1 MSTDDRGWSDE
12 EQLVQHL
19 AEFGF
24 SRNEARMYLAALGR
38 PPLRVAEL
46 AELADV
52 KRPTASAAL
61 RQLVEKGLF
70 EESTGPD
77 AGQVARYQAAAP
89 GLVVQRLRHQSA
101 LEQADR
107 VQDTSLLVADLFA
120 RYYEAPQGDDPFE
133 YVELIRNSDAAWAR
147 RDAIT
152 AGAEKEVVQARRMT
166 RPGTS
171 PRAGDEVGVREGV
184 TYRVLYETGF
194 LDFPQFV
201 ARLAEREQRGE
212 QIRFVDRVP
221 VGMTAVDRRKCLLSL
236 NPIGLTSGQGSW
248 VVLEQPALAHLLRRP
263 LPLNLAVHRGRAV
276 ILTSCLVVA
285 YCCGSLLLS
294 PLGRTDR

>member
-1 MSTDDRGWSDE
+1 MSSDDRGWSDE
-12 EQLVQHL
+12 DQLVQYL

-24 SRNEARMYLAALGR
+24 NRNEARIYLAALGR

-46 AELADV
+46 AELGDV
-52 KRPTASAAL
+52 NRPKAYDAL
-61 RQLVEKGLF
+61 RQLVDKGLF
-70 EESTGPD
+70 SEVSGSGH
-77 AGQVARYQAAAP
+77 GQVARFQAADP
-89 GLVVQRLRHQSA
+89 MLVVQRLRHQSA

-107 VQDTSLLVADLFA
+107 VQDTALLVADLFA

-166 RPGTS
+166 PPGTG

-184 TYRVLYETGF
+184 SYRALYETGF

-212 QIRFVDRVP
+212 QIRFVDKVP
-221 VGMTAVDRRKCLLSL
+221 VGLTAVDRRKCLLSL
-236 NPIGLTSGQGSW
+236 NPTGLVSGQGSW
-248 VVLEQPALAHLLRRP
+248 VVLEQPALTHLLTD
-263 LPLNLAVHRGRAV
+263 AFD
-276 ILTSCLVVA
+276 
-285 YCCGSLLLS
+285 LLWDS
-294 PLGRTDR
+294 AKPGPRQ

>member
-1 MSTDDRGWSDE
+1 MSTDNRGWSDE
-12 EQLVQHL
+12 EQLVQYL

-38 PPLRVAEL
+38 GPLRVAEL

-52 KRPTASAAL
+52 NRPKAYDAL
-61 RQLVEKGLF
+61 RQLVDKGLF
-70 EESTGPD
+70 EPEAAGPEQ
-77 AGQVARYQAAAP
+77 GQVARFKAVDP
-89 GLVVQRLRHQSA
+89 MLVVQRLRHQSA

-107 VQDTSLLVADLFA
+107 VQDTALLVADLFA

-166 RPGTS
+166 PPGTR

-184 TYRVLYETGF
+184 SYRALYETGF
-194 LDFPQFV
+194 LEFPQFMG
-201 ARLAEREQRGE
+201 RLAEREQRGE
-212 QIRFVDRVP
+212 QIRFIDAVP
-221 VGMTAVDRRKCLLSL
+221 IGMTAVDRRKCLLSL
-236 NPIGLTSGQGSW
+236 NPTGLVNGQGSW
-248 VVLEQPALAHLLRRP
+248 VVLEQPALTDLLTAAFDLLWDAARP
-263 LPLNLAVHRGRAV
+263 GPR
-276 ILTSCLVVA
+276 
-285 YCCGSLLLS
+285 
-294 PLGRTDR
+294 

>member
-12 EQLVQHL
+12 EQLIQYL

-52 KRPTASAAL
+52 NRPKAYDAL
-61 RQLVEKGLF
+61 RQLVDKGLF
-70 EESTGPD
+70 SPESTGQEPN
-77 AGQVARYQAAAP
+77 QVARFKAADP
-89 GLVVQRLRHQSA
+89 MLVVQRLRHQSA

-120 RYYEAPQGDDPFE
+120 RYYEAPLGVDPFD

-166 RPGTS
+166 PPGS
-171 PRAGDEVGVREGV
+171 RPRAGDEVGVREGV
-184 TYRVLYETGF
+184 SYRALYETGF
-194 LDFPQFV
+194 LAFPQFE
-201 ARLAEREQRGE
+201 ARLADRELRGE
-212 QIRFVDRVP
+212 QIRFVDKVP
-221 VGMTAVDRRKCLLSL
+221 LGMTAVDRRKCLLSL
-236 NPIGLTSGQGSW
+236 NPTGLVSGQGSW
-248 VVLEQPALAHLLRRP
+248 VVLEQPALADLLTNAFDLLWDEARP
-263 LPLNLAVHRGRAV
+263 APR
-276 ILTSCLVVA
+276 
-285 YCCGSLLLS
+285 
-294 PLGRTDR
+294 

>member
-19 AEFGF
+19 AAFGF

-52 KRPTASAAL
+52 NRPKAYDAL
-61 RQLVEKGLF
+61 RQLVDKGLF

-77 AGQVARYQAAAP
+77 AGQVARYQAAHP

-166 RPGTS
+166 PPGTR

-184 TYRVLYETGF
+184 IYRALYETGF
-194 LDFPQFV
+194 LAFPRFV
-201 ARLAEREQRGE
+201 AHLAEREQRGE
-212 QIRFVDRVP
+212 QIRFVDAVP
-221 VGMTAVDRRKCLLSL
+221 IGMTAVDRRKCLLSL
-236 NPIGLTSGQGSW
+236 NPTGLVSGQGSW
-248 VVLEQPALAHLLRRP
+248 VVLEQPALTDLLTVAFDQLWDQARP
-263 LPLNLAVHRGRAV
+263 APG
-276 ILTSCLVVA
+276 
-285 YCCGSLLLS
+285 
-294 PLGRTDR
+294 

>member
-12 EQLVQHL
+12 EQLVQYL

-24 SRNEARMYLAALGR
+24 GRNEARIYLAALGR

-52 KRPTASAAL
+52 NRPKAYDAL
-61 RQLVEKGLF
+61 RQLVDKGLF
-70 EESTGPD
+70 AELP
-77 AGQVARYQAAAP
+77 GQVAQFQAADP
-89 GLVVQRLRHQSA
+89 MLVVQRLRHQSA

-107 VQDTSLLVADLFA
+107 VQDTTLLVADLFA

-166 RPGTS
+166 PAGAR

-184 TYRVLYETGF
+184 SYRALYEIGF

-212 QIRFVDRVP
+212 QIRFVEAVP
-221 VGMTAVDRRKCLLSL
+221 VGLTAVDRRKCLLSL
-236 NPIGLTSGQGSW
+236 NPTGLVSGQGSW
-248 VVLEQPALAHLLRRP
+248 VVLEQPALAHLLTD
-263 LPLNLAVHRGRAV
+263 AFD
-276 ILTSCLVVA
+276 
-285 YCCGSLLLS
+285 LLWEQAT
-294 PLGRTDR
+294 PGPR

>member
-1 MSTDDRGWSDE
+1 MSTHDRGWSDE
-12 EQLVQHL
+12 EQLVQYL

-38 PPLRVAEL
+38 GPLRVAEL

-52 KRPTASAAL
+52 NRPKAYDAL
-61 RQLVEKGLF
+61 RQLVDKGLF
-70 EESTGPD
+70 EPETAGPEQ
-77 AGQVARYQAAAP
+77 GQVARFKAVDP
-89 GLVVQRLRHQSA
+89 MLVVQRLRHQSA

-107 VQDTSLLVADLFA
+107 VQDTALLVADLFA

-166 RPGTS
+166 PPGTR

-184 TYRVLYETGF
+184 SYRALYETGF
-194 LDFPQFV
+194 LEFPQFMG
-201 ARLAEREQRGE
+201 RLAEREQRGE
-212 QIRFVDRVP
+212 QIRFIDAVP
-221 VGMTAVDRRKCLLSL
+221 IGMTAVDRRKCLLSL
-236 NPIGLTSGQGSW
+236 NPTGLVSGQGSW
-248 VVLEQPALAHLLRRP
+248 VVLEQPALTDLLTAAFDLLWDAARP
-263 LPLNLAVHRGRAV
+263 GPR
-276 ILTSCLVVA
+276 
-285 YCCGSLLLS
+285 
-294 PLGRTDR
+294 

>member
-12 EQLVQHL
+12 EQLVQYL
-19 AEFGF
+19 GEFGF
-24 SRNEARMYLAALGR
+24 NRNEARMYLAALGR

-52 KRPTASAAL
+52 NRPKAYDAL

-70 EESTGPD
+70 D
-77 AGQVARYQAAAP
+77 AEQVQGQVARFKAADP
-89 GLVVQRLRHQSA
+89 MLVIQRLRHQSA

-107 VQDTSLLVADLFA
+107 VQDTTMLVADLFA
-120 RYYEAPQGDDPFE
+120 RYYQAPQGDDPFE

-166 RPGTS
+166 SPGTS
-171 PRAGDEVGVREGV
+171 PRAGDEVVVREGV
-184 TYRVLYETGF
+184 SYRALYETGF
-194 LDFPQFV
+194 LAFPQFM
-201 ARLAEREQRGE
+201 ARLAERVQRGE
-212 QIRFVDRVP
+212 QIRFVEAVP

-236 NPIGLTSGQGSW
+236 NPTGLVSGQEAGSCSSSRPW
-248 VVLEQPALAHLLRRP
+248 PTCSPTPSTGSGTRPSRPPVAAPHPPVHSPPPAP
-263 LPLNLAVHRGRAV
+263 
-276 ILTSCLVVA
+276 
-285 YCCGSLLLS
+285 
-294 PLGRTDR
+294 

>member
-38 PPLRVAEL
+38 GPLRVAEL
-46 AELADV
+46 AELSDV
-52 KRPTASAAL
+52 NRPKAYDAL
-61 RQLVEKGLF
+61 CQLVDKGLF
-70 EESTGPD
+70 EESAGPD
-77 AGQVARYQAAAP
+77 ASPVARYQAADP
-89 GLVVQRLRHQSA
+89 MLVVQRLRRQSA

-120 RYYEAPQGDDPFE
+120 RYYEAPQGEDPFE

-166 RPGTS
+166 RPGTR

-184 TYRVLYETGF
+184 TYRALYETEF
-194 LDFPQFV
+194 LDFPEFV
-201 ARLAEREQRGE
+201 ARLAEREHRGE
-212 QIRFVDRVP
+212 QIRFVERVP

-248 VVLEQPALAHLLRRP
+248 VVLEQPALADLLT
-263 LPLNLAVHRGRAV
+263 NAFD
-276 ILTSCLVVA
+276 
-285 YCCGSLLLS
+285 LLWETAS
-294 PLGRTDR
+294 PAAR

>member
-12 EQLVQHL
+12 EKLVQHL

-52 KRPTASAAL
+52 NRPKAYDAL

-70 EESTGPD
+70 DESTGPD
-77 AGQVARYQAAAP
+77 AGQVARYQAADPA
-89 GLVVQRLRHQSA
+89 LVVQRLRHQSA

-120 RYYEAPQGDDPFE
+120 RYYEAPQGVDPFE

-166 RPGTS
+166 PPGTG

-184 TYRVLYETGF
+184 SYRALYETGF
-194 LDFPQFV
+194 LEFPQFMG
-201 ARLAEREQRGE
+201 RLAEREQRGE
-212 QIRFVDRVP
+212 QIRFIDAVP
-221 VGMTAVDRRKCLLSL
+221 IGMTAVDRRKCLLSL
-236 NPIGLTSGQGSW
+236 NPTGLVSGQGSW
-248 VVLEQPALAHLLRRP
+248 VVLEQPALTDLLTAAFDLLWGSARP
-263 LPLNLAVHRGRAV
+263 APR
-276 ILTSCLVVA
+276 
-285 YCCGSLLLS
+285 
-294 PLGRTDR
+294 

>member
-1 MSTDDRGWSDE
+1 MSTHDRGWSDE
-12 EQLVQHL
+12 EQLVQYL

-24 SRNEARMYLAALGR
+24 GRNEARIYLSALGR

-52 KRPTASAAL
+52 NRPKAYDAL
-61 RQLVEKGLF
+61 RQLVDKGLF
-70 EESTGPD
+70 SEVSGSEP
-77 AGQVARYQAAAP
+77 AQVARFQAADP
-89 GLVVQRLRHQSA
+89 TLVVQRLRHQSA

-120 RYYEAPQGDDPFE
+120 RYYQAPQGDDPFE

-166 RPGTS
+166 PPGS
-171 PRAGDEVGVREGV
+171 RPRAGDEVGVREGV
-184 TYRVLYETGF
+184 SYRALYETGF

-201 ARLAEREQRGE
+201 ARLGEREQRGE
-212 QIRFVDRVP
+212 QIRFTERVP

-236 NPIGLTSGQGSW
+236 NSTGLVSGHGSW
-248 VVLEQPALAHLLRRP
+248 VVLEQPALADLLTD
-263 LPLNLAVHRGRAV
+263 AFD
-276 ILTSCLVVA
+276 
-285 YCCGSLLLS
+285 LLWS
-294 PLGRTDR
+294 SAEPGPR

>member
-1 MSTDDRGWSDE
+1 MSSDDRGWSDE
-12 EQLVQHL
+12 DQLVQYL

-24 SRNEARMYLAALGR
+24 NRNEARIYLAALGR

-46 AELADV
+46 AELGDV
-52 KRPTASAAL
+52 NRPKAYDAL
-61 RQLVEKGLF
+61 RQLVDKGLF
-70 EESTGPD
+70 SEVSGPGH
-77 AGQVARYQAAAP
+77 GQVARFQAADP
-89 GLVVQRLRHQSA
+89 MLVVQRLRHQSA

-107 VQDTSLLVADLFA
+107 VQDTALLVADLFA

-166 RPGTS
+166 PPGTG

-184 TYRVLYETGF
+184 SYRALYETGF

-212 QIRFVDRVP
+212 QIRFVDKVP
-221 VGMTAVDRRKCLLSL
+221 VGLTAVDRRKCLLSL
-236 NPIGLTSGQGSW
+236 NPTGLVSGQGSW
-248 VVLEQPALAHLLRRP
+248 VVLEQPALAHLLTDAFDLLWDSATPGP
-263 LPLNLAVHRGRAV
+263 LQ
-276 ILTSCLVVA
+276 
-285 YCCGSLLLS
+285 
-294 PLGRTDR
+294 

>member
-1 MSTDDRGWSDE
+1 MSSDDRGWSDE
-12 EQLVQHL
+12 DQLVQYL

-24 SRNEARMYLAALGR
+24 NRNEARIYLAALGR

-46 AELADV
+46 AELGDV
-52 KRPTASAAL
+52 NRPKAYDAL
-61 RQLVEKGLF
+61 RQLVDKGLF
-70 EESTGPD
+70 SEVSGSGH
-77 AGQVARYQAAAP
+77 GQVARFQAADP
-89 GLVVQRLRHQSA
+89 MLVVQRLRHQSA

-107 VQDTSLLVADLFA
+107 VQDTALLVADLFA

-166 RPGTS
+166 RPGTR
-171 PRAGDEVGVREGV
+171 PRAGEEVGVREGV
-184 TYRVLYETGF
+184 TYRALYETGF

-212 QIRFVDRVP
+212 QIRFVDKVP
-221 VGMTAVDRRKCLLSL
+221 VGMTAVDRRKVLLAL
-236 NPIGLTSGQGSW
+236 NQLGLTSGQGSW
-248 VVLEQPALAHLLRRP
+248 VVLEQPALADLLTTAFDLLWESARP
-263 LPLNLAVHRGRAV
+263 APR
-276 ILTSCLVVA
+276 
-285 YCCGSLLLS
+285 
-294 PLGRTDR
+294 

>member
-1 MSTDDRGWSDE
+1 MSSDDRGWSDE
-12 EQLVQHL
+12 DQLVQYL

-24 SRNEARMYLAALGR
+24 NRNEARIYLAALGR

-46 AELADV
+46 AELGDV
-52 KRPTASAAL
+52 NRPKAYDAL
-61 RQLVEKGLF
+61 RQLVDKGLF
-70 EESTGPD
+70 SEVSGSGH
-77 AGQVARYQAAAP
+77 GQVARFQAADP
-89 GLVVQRLRHQSA
+89 MLVVQRLRHQSA

-107 VQDTSLLVADLFA
+107 VQDTALLVADLFA

-166 RPGTS
+166 LPGTG

-184 TYRVLYETGF
+184 SYRALYETGF

-201 ARLAEREQRGE
+201 ARLAEREQRRE
-212 QIRFVDRVP
+212 QIRFVDKVP
-221 VGMTAVDRRKCLLSL
+221 VGLTAVDRRKCLLSL
-236 NPIGLTSGQGSW
+236 NPTGLASGQGSW
-248 VVLEQPALAHLLRRP
+248 VVLEQPALAHLLTDAFDLLWDSATPGP
-263 LPLNLAVHRGRAV
+263 LQ
-276 ILTSCLVVA
+276 
-285 YCCGSLLLS
+285 
-294 PLGRTDR
+294 

>member
-12 EQLVQHL
+12 EQLVQYL

-24 SRNEARMYLAALGR
+24 SRNEARIYLAALGR

-52 KRPTASAAL
+52 NRPKAAD
-61 RQLVEKGLF
+61 
-70 EESTGPD
+70 PM
-77 AGQVARYQAAAP
+77 
-89 GLVVQRLRHQSA
+89 LVVQRLRHQSA

-120 RYYEAPQGDDPFE
+120 RYYEAPQGEDPFE

-166 RPGTS
+166 RPGTR

-184 TYRVLYETGF
+184 PYRALYETEL
-194 LDFPQFV
+194 LDFPEFV
-201 ARLAEREQRGE
+201 ARLAEREHRGE
-212 QIRFVDRVP
+212 QIRCVERVP

-248 VVLEQPALAHLLRRP
+248 VVLEQPALADLLTNAFDLLWESARP
-263 LPLNLAVHRGRAV
+263 APR
-276 ILTSCLVVA
+276 
-285 YCCGSLLLS
+285 
-294 PLGRTDR
+294 

>member
-1 MSTDDRGWSDE
+1 MSTDDRVWADE
-12 EQLVQHL
+12 ELLVQYL
-19 AEFGF
+19 GEFGF

-46 AELADV
+46 AELAEV
-52 KRPTASAAL
+52 NRPKAYDAL

-70 EESTGPD
+70 EED
-77 AGQVARYQAAAP
+77 AAHGQVARFKAADPAV
-89 GLVVQRLRHQSA
+89 VVQRLRYQSA
-101 LEQADR
+101 LDQADR
-107 VQDTSLLVADLFA
+107 VQDTTMLVADLFA

-166 RPGTS
+166 PSGTR

-184 TYRVLYETGF
+184 SYRALYETGF
-194 LDFPQFV
+194 LAFPQFV
-201 ARLAEREQRGE
+201 ARLADREQRGE
-212 QIRFVDRVP
+212 QIRFVEAVP

-236 NPIGLTSGQGSW
+236 NPTGLVSGQGSW
-248 VVLEQPALAHLLRRP
+248 VVLEQPALADLL
-263 LPLNLAVHRGRAV
+263 
-276 ILTSCLVVA
+276 
-285 YCCGSLLLS
+285 
-294 PLGRTDR
+294 TDAFDRLWDSAAPAPR

>member
-1 MSTDDRGWSDE
+1 MSTDDRGWSDD
-12 EQLVQHL
+12 EQLVQYL

-46 AELADV
+46 AELADIS
-52 KRPTASAAL
+52 RPKAYDAIY
-61 RQLVEKGLF
+61 QLVQKGLF
-70 EESTGPD
+70 SEV
-77 AGQVARYQAAAP
+77 AGQESGHGARFQAVEP

-107 VQDTSLLVADLFA
+107 VQDTAILVADLFA
-120 RYYEAPQGDDPFE
+120 RYYEVPQGDDPFE

-166 RPGTS
+166 APGTR

-184 TYRVLYETGF
+184 SYRALYETGF
-194 LDFPQFV
+194 LAFPQFTM
-201 ARLAEREQRGE
+201 RLPERERRGE
-212 QIRFVDRVP
+212 QIRFIDQVP
-221 VGMTAVDRRKCLLSL
+221 IGMTAVDRRKCLLAL
-236 NPIGLTSGQGSW
+236 NQTGLTSGQGSW
-248 VVLEQPALAHLLRRP
+248 VVLEQPALAHLLTD
-263 LPLNLAVHRGRAV
+263 AFD
-276 ILTSCLVVA
+276 
-285 YCCGSLLLS
+285 LLWDQAT
-294 PLGRTDR
+294 PAPR

>member
-1 MSTDDRGWSDE
+1 MSSDDRGWSDE
-12 EQLVQHL
+12 DQLVQYL

-24 SRNEARMYLAALGR
+24 NRNEARIYLAALGR

-46 AELADV
+46 AELGDV
-52 KRPTASAAL
+52 NRPKAYDAL
-61 RQLVEKGLF
+61 RQLVDKGLF
-70 EESTGPD
+70 SEVSGSGH
-77 AGQVARYQAAAP
+77 GQVARFQAADP
-89 GLVVQRLRHQSA
+89 MLVVQRLRHQSA

-107 VQDTSLLVADLFA
+107 VQDTALLVADLFA

-166 RPGTS
+166 RPGTR

-184 TYRVLYETGF
+184 TYRALYETGF

-212 QIRFVDRVP
+212 QIRFVDKVP
-221 VGMTAVDRRKCLLSL
+221 VGMTAVDRRKVLLAL
-236 NPIGLTSGQGSW
+236 NQLGLTSGQGSW
-248 VVLEQPALAHLLRRP
+248 VVLEQPALADLLTTAFDLLWESARP
-263 LPLNLAVHRGRAV
+263 APR
-276 ILTSCLVVA
+276 
-285 YCCGSLLLS
+285 
-294 PLGRTDR
+294 

>member
-12 EQLVQHL
+12 ELLVQYL

-24 SRNEARMYLAALGR
+24 SRNEARMYLAAVGR

-46 AELADV
+46 AELSDIS
-52 KRPTASAAL
+52 RPKAYDAIY
-61 RQLVEKGLF
+61 QLVQKGLF
-70 EESTGPD
+70 NEVTGQ
-77 AGQVARYQAAAP
+77 ASGHGARFQAVEP

-107 VQDTSLLVADLFA
+107 VQDTAMLVADLFA

-152 AGAEKEVVQARRMT
+152 AGAEKEVVQARRMSA
-166 RPGTS
+166 PGTR

-184 TYRVLYETGF
+184 SYRALYETGF
-194 LDFPQFV
+194 LAFPQFTM
-201 ARLAEREQRGE
+201 RLAERERRGE
-212 QIRFVDRVP
+212 QIRFIDRVP
-221 VGMTAVDRRKCLLSL
+221 IGMTAVDRRKCLLAL
-236 NPIGLTSGQGSW
+236 NPTGLTSGQGSW
-248 VVLEQPALAHLLRRP
+248 VVLEQPALAHLLTD
-263 LPLNLAVHRGRAV
+263 AFD
-276 ILTSCLVVA
+276 
-285 YCCGSLLLS
+285 LLWGQATAAPS
-294 PLGRTDR
+294 

>member
-52 KRPTASAAL
+52 NRPKAYDAL

-77 AGQVARYQAAAP
+77 AGQVARYQAADP

-120 RYYEAPQGDDPFE
+120 RYYEAPQGVDPFE

-166 RPGTS
+166 PPGTR

-184 TYRVLYETGF
+184 IYRALYETGF
-194 LDFPQFV
+194 LAFPRFV
-201 ARLAEREQRGE
+201 AHLAEREQRGE
-212 QIRFVDRVP
+212 QIRFVDAVP
-221 VGMTAVDRRKCLLSL
+221 IGMTAVDRRKCLLSL
-236 NPIGLTSGQGSW
+236 NPTGLVSGQGSW
-248 VVLEQPALAHLLRRP
+248 VVLEQPALTDLLTVAFDQLWDQARP
-263 LPLNLAVHRGRAV
+263 APG
-276 ILTSCLVVA
+276 
-285 YCCGSLLLS
+285 
-294 PLGRTDR
+294 

>member
-12 EQLVQHL
+12 EQLVQYL

-38 PPLRVAEL
+38 GPLRVAEL

-52 KRPTASAAL
+52 NRPKAYDAL
-61 RQLVEKGLF
+61 RQLVDKGLF
-70 EESTGPD
+70 EPETAGPEQ
-77 AGQVARYQAAAP
+77 GQVARFKAVDP
-89 GLVVQRLRHQSA
+89 MLVVQRLRHQSA

-107 VQDTSLLVADLFA
+107 VQDTALLVADLFA

-166 RPGTS
+166 PPGTR

-184 TYRVLYETGF
+184 SYRALYETGF
-194 LDFPQFV
+194 LEFPQFMG
-201 ARLAEREQRGE
+201 RLAEREQRGE
-212 QIRFVDRVP
+212 QIRFIDAVP
-221 VGMTAVDRRKCLLSL
+221 IGMTAVDRRKCLLSL
-236 NPIGLTSGQGSW
+236 NPTGLVNGQGSW
-248 VVLEQPALAHLLRRP
+248 VVLEQPALTDLLTAAFDLLWDAARP
-263 LPLNLAVHRGRAV
+263 GPR
-276 ILTSCLVVA
+276 
-285 YCCGSLLLS
+285 
-294 PLGRTDR
+294 

>member
-12 EQLVQHL
+12 EQLVQYL

-24 SRNEARMYLAALGR
+24 GRNEARIYLAALGR

-52 KRPTASAAL
+52 NRPKAYDAL
-61 RQLVEKGLF
+61 RQLVDKGLF
-70 EESTGPD
+70 TQEGTGQEP
-77 AGQVARYQAAAP
+77 GQVARFLAADP
-89 GLVVQRLRHQSA
+89 KLVVQRLRHQSA

-107 VQDTSLLVADLFA
+107 VQDTSLLIADLFA
-120 RYYEAPQGDDPFE
+120 RYYEAPLGVDPFD

-166 RPGTS
+166 PPGTR

-184 TYRVLYETGF
+184 SYRALYETGF
-194 LDFPQFV
+194 LEFPRFV
-201 ARLAEREQRGE
+201 ARLDEREQRGE
-212 QIRFVDRVP
+212 QIRFTSRVP

-236 NPIGLTSGQGSW
+236 NPTGLVSGQGSW
-248 VVLEQPALAHLLRRP
+248 VVLEQPALAHLLTDAFDLLWESARP
-263 LPLNLAVHRGRAV
+263 AP
-276 ILTSCLVVA
+276 S
-285 YCCGSLLLS
+285 
-294 PLGRTDR
+294 